1 MGLNPLARLLVSL
14 GALVLGVT
22 VHEFSHCLM
31 AYRLGDRTGQ
41 RMGRLTLNPLAHLD
55 PMGTLMMVISALSGF
70 GIGWG
75 KPAPVSPWSLRPRGR
90 AGMAL
95 VALAGPLSNFAIAA
109 VLSLALRLLPAVP
122 FTGAVYMLYVILLQV
137 VVINLGLT
145 AFNLLPLPMLDGFHV
160 LMGIIGSIRANW
172 AYDLGNW
179 LARLEPH
186 GPMILLVLVM
196 LGGLTRSSFSPL
208 TMLVTPVFNLL
219 VKLVGLS

>member
-1 MGLNPLARLLVSL
+1 MGLNPLVSLLVSL

-55 PMGTLMMVISALSGF
+55 PMGSLMMVVSALSGF

-95 VALAGPLSNFAIAA
+95 VALAGPLSNLAVAA
-109 VLSLALRLLPAVP
+109 VLSLAIHLMPVMPYVGVIYAV
-122 FTGAVYMLYVILLQV
+122 LLQV
-137 VVINLGLT
+137 IVINLGLT

-160 LMGIIGSIRANW
+160 LLGIIASIRTNW
-172 AYDLGNW
+172 AYDLGDW

-196 LGGLTRSSFSPL
+196 LGGLRRSSISPL
-208 TMLVTPVFNLL
+208 TLMVMPIFNLL
-219 VKLVGLS
+219 AKLVGLG